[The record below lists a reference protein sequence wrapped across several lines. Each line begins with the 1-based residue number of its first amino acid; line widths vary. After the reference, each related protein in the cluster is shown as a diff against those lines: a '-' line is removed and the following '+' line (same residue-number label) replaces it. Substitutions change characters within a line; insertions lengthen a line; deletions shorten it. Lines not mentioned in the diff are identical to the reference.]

1 MIERLKSQQEKLLL
15 TERHEAWENVARKL
29 AHEIKNPLTPIQLT
43 IDRLKTKYEKFIN
56 DNEKENFKNYLKT
69 IIKQIKQI
77 ENLVNE
83 FSDFARMPKPILQN
97 CNIIEIIQNNILL
110 LREFDK
116 NISIKLNCENS
127 ELFLKCDSDQINRVF
142 LNLIKNSIESIQEK
156 SQKNGEFTKI
166 IDIEIL
172 NNNDYI
178 TANITD
184 SGTGF
189 PKENIK
195 NIIKPY
201 FTTKPSGSGLG
212 LSIVN
217 KIINDH
223 NGSVKFNSNNN
234 GAKVEITL
242 PKN

>member
-1 MIERLKSQQEKLLL
+1 M
-15 TERHEAWENVARKL
+15 
-29 AHEIKNPLTPIQLT
+29 
-43 IDRLKTKYEKFIN
+43 
-56 DNEKENFKNYLKT
+56 
-69 IIKQIKQI
+69 
-77 ENLVNE
+77 
-83 FSDFARMPKPILQN
+83 
-97 CNIIEIIQNNILL
+97 
-110 LREFDK
+110 
-116 NISIKLNCENS
+116 
-127 ELFLKCDSDQINRVF
+127 
-142 LNLIKNSIESIQEK
+142 LIK
-156 SQKNGEFTKI
+156 
-166 IDIEIL
+166 
-172 NNNDYI
+172 NNDYI

-184 SGTGF
+184 SGIGF

-201 FTTKPSGSGLG
+201 FTTKPDGSGLG